1 MASSRGLAETFV
13 ELADTLVEDFDV
25 IDFLHVLATRSVDLL
40 DVEAAGL
47 MLVDQRGRLAYAA
60 ASTEQARLLEL
71 FQLQENEGPC
81 LDCYH
86 SAGRVVAADLTVDSA
101 AAGPRWPR
109 FTPYAREL
117 GFASVYAL
125 PLRLRDRVIGALNLF
140 AVGTAGLSESDLRT
154 GQALA
159 DVATIGILQQRTIR
173 EGEVLAT
180 QLQSALSS
188 RVHIEQAKGVLAER
202 WQVNVDEAFAALR
215 DHARRTNQRLTDLA
229 RLVATGELTLGGPD
243 L

>member
-25 IDFLHVLATRSVDLL
+25 IDFLYVLATRSVELL

-47 MLVDQRGRLAYAA
+47 MLADQRGRLAYAA
-60 ASTEQARLLEL
+60 ASAEQARLLEL

-81 LDCYH
+81 LDCYD
-86 SAGRVVAADLTVDSA
+86 SAGRVVAADLT
-101 AAGPRWPR
+101 AAGSRWPR

-117 GFASVYAL
+117 GFSSVYAL

-140 AVGTAGLSESDLRT
+140 AVTTSGLSEADLRT

-202 WQVNVDEAFAALR
+202 WQVSVDEAFAALR

-229 RLVATGELTLGGPD
+229 RMVASGELILGRAD
-243 L
+243 R